1 MTATAISYADERIQ
15 DRVLAELEW
24 DPRIRSTQI
33 GVAVKEGVVTL
44 TGCVDSYVKKLA
56 AERAARR
63 VRGVRAV
70 VNDIQVH
77 LPIFAQRTDAD
88 IAAEACRALARHVL
102 VPADRIRVTVS
113 RGVITLNGEV
123 TWEFEKRAAEG
134 AVRRLVGVR
143 GVVNNIRVR
152 PPVGPSPE
160 QLTHQIHDALVR
172 NAETDAQRVSVE
184 VQGDKVILR
193 GAVRS
198 WAEREEAER
207 VAWSAP
213 GVTTVDNRI
222 TVAP

>member
-1 MTATAISYADERIQ
+1 M
-15 DRVLAELEW
+15 LAELGW
-24 DPRIRSTQI
+24 DPRVRSTQI
-33 GVAVKEGVVTL
+33 GVAVEDGVVTL
-44 TGCVDSYVKKLA
+44 TGCVDSYAKRLA
-56 AERAARR
+56 AECAARR

-70 VNDIQVH
+70 VDDIEVH
-77 LPIFAQRTDAD
+77 LPTFAQRTDAG
-88 IAAEACRALARHVL
+88 IAAEACRALARHAL
-102 VPADRIRVTVS
+102 VPADRIQVTVS
-113 RGVITLNGEV
+113 GGVITLDGEV

-134 AVRRLVGVR
+134 AVRRLLGVR

-160 QLTHQIHDALVR
+160 QLTSQIHEALVR

-193 GAVRS
+193 GTVRS

-213 GVTTVDNRI
+213 GVTTVENHI
-222 TVAP
+222 TVVP